1 MLLPCAATRGDAVLM
16 AKCTSCPGDA
26 WHCTGCYGSLQARL
40 VAVKAKRPQQVWFD
54 CPLFHYFMETDWK
67 ELTRNP
73 SKATDVDNSF
83 ISYDSKLAALL
94 WRGPCIVCVN
104 PILPQPTK
112 AVSDAYRQAQP
123 ARAHEPELVVLA
135 DVPQLHPTTFELRL
149 APVQAR
155 VNTWR
160 DVAGGEE
167 AGAKFSHYTHDEFG
181 DVACIVDEPP
191 MLADGPT
198 YDLHR
203 TEELPGRPAVA
214 MSVKWVG
221 GLVESMAD
229 LGKLTKDD
237 GAFALQVNAQA
248 PLSPRTLVCTHAA
261 PNLTFL
267 PVSLSPPLLCE

>member
-1 MLLPCAATRGDAVLM
+1 MEGTLHRLRQPHPAAAHQGGERRLPSA
-16 AKCTSCPGDA
+16 
-26 WHCTGCYGSLQARL
+26 
-40 VAVKAKRPQQVWFD
+40 
-54 CPLFHYFMETDWK
+54 
-67 ELTRNP
+67 
-73 SKATDVDNSF
+73 
-83 ISYDSKLAALL
+83 
-94 WRGPCIVCVN
+94 
-104 PILPQPTK
+104 
-112 AVSDAYRQAQP
+112 AQP
-123 ARAHEPELVVLA
+123 ARAHEPELVALA

-149 APVQAR
+149 VPVHAR

-237 GAFALQVNAQA
+237 GAFALQVNAHT
-248 PLSPRTLVCTHAA
+248 LSDLTHA
-261 PNLTFL
+261 LHTL
-267 PVSLSPPLLCE
+267 